1 MTFFFI
7 ILPANKQVPETNE
20 VHRILTW
27 ELDDVWIVGCEVYCY
42 RGIVA
47 DRAFMDT
54 NPDHYSKLC
63 SIEVDLSHL
72 RHLSNTSNVR
82 TLARGSGGFGV
93 YYEVDVDVVM
103 LFGGTEIEARLCW
116 KENGVEKRSN
126 AEVLYTD
133 NLPREPCASGR
144 D

>member
-1 MTFFFI
+1 MLSGGKVITNGFLV
-7 ILPANKQVPETNE
+7 ILPGNEQVPETNE
-20 VHRILTW
+20 IRRNLSW
-27 ELDDVWIVGCEVYCY
+27 ETVDLSTVQYSVYCY

-47 DRAFMDT
+47 DGAFMDT
-54 NPDHYSKLC
+54 NT
-63 SIEVDLSHL
+63 DLS
-72 RHLSNTSNVR
+72 HLSNTSNVQTFASR
-82 TLARGSGGFGV
+82 SGHSGV
-93 YYEVDVDVVM
+93 YYEVCAEVVM

-133 NLPREPCASGR
+133 DLPKEPRQR